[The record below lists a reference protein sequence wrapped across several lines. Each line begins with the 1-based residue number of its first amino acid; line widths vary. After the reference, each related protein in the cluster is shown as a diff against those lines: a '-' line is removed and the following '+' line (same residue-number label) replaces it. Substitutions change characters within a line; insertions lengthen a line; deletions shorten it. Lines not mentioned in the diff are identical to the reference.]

1 MNYQPWQYAETKILH
16 DLFQQKFGKVWNC
29 KVQHDSVKHVYL
41 TVNQTLDITFS
52 QLSLDEP
59 SEDILPALT
68 LSSFCEFV
76 DEVFGDTHLPVRSF
90 LSVERIEHLIGLSSP
105 KYILRIDVDIAGLL
119 KHFAVDNW
127 DEPEKIIEEVKKY
140 L

>member
-1 MNYQPWQYAETKILH
+1 MKYEPWTYEPTRELH
-16 DLFQQKFGKVWNC
+16 DLFQEKFGKVWNC

-41 TVNQTLDITFS
+41 TLNQTLDITFS

-76 DEVFGDTHLPVRSF
+76 DENLNFMGNPPHGDWYINDQL
-90 LSVERIEHLIGLSSP
+90 
-105 KYILRIDVDIAGLL
+105 KY
-119 KHFAVDNW
+119 FAVDNW